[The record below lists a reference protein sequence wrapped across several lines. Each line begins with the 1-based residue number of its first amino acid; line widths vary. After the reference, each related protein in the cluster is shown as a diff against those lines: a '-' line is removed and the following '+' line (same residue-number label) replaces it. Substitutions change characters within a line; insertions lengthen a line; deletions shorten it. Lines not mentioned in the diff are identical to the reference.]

1 MEPEPGSSPY
11 AGLLTTARYPC
22 QAARANRKALARNG
36 KRGERLTDANRHL
49 IVSGP
54 MLMRLPA
61 ESRFNT
67 ESDLWG
73 ARIA

>member
-1 MEPEPGSSPY
+1 MEPDPGSSPY

-22 QAARANRKALARNG
+22 QAARANRLASAKNV
-36 KRGERLTDANRHL
+36 KRGERLTDANWYL

-61 ESRFNT
+61 ETRFNP
-67 ESDLWG
+67 E
-73 ARIA
+73 A